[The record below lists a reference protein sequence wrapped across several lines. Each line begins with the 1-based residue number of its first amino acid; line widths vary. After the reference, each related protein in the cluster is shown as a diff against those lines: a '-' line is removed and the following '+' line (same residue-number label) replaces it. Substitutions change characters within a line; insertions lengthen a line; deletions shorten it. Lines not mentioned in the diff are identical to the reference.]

1 MDIAMCSS
9 WCTRHQPHDIFRGV
23 FTNWAARPKRP
34 GASSIRQMWCLS
46 KSWKCE
52 GSEGYVFLLAFSQG
66 SVEAYSMI
74 SFSLKPVGLQEWK
87 FWDLHMACYKGTPPQ
102 KKKQDQIH
110 EHCQASTRVDV
121 NLKMVWRHLKLLF
134 FNESISYLYTTKR
147 NSPHRFVCYNTW
159 ETRSRLAGLSLAKLR
174 GT

>member
-87 FWDLHMACYKGTPPQ
+87 FWDLHMACYKGTPP
-102 KKKQDQIH
+102 KKKNKTKYMSIAKHPLAWTWIWRWFEDIWSY
-110 EHCQASTRVDV
+110 CSST
-121 NLKMVWRHLKLLF
+121 KA
-134 FNESISYLYTTKR
+134 YLYTTKR